1 MYMKMAGNKLGGV
14 GRTARV
20 GSFGRVGCLLLALA
34 GTGCDGGDPGPMSG
48 RQLLTGRDISDLF
61 FWKERTLAFTRDTAD
76 TSQPEPQDFV
86 VWPLDDPA
94 PSVALTGVRWSSPA
108 SWPLWVAGE
117 LMMTGTQLERVYD
130 IGNREEANLLADFP
144 SPGGSAGEE
153 ITFRSLLASTAMRSD
168 GHGLA
173 KLLRGSPQAI
183 VLGRPPELR
192 AFTMPDGA
200 SVGSITFIGTDLA
213 LLVRQTTADGDVVGI
228 QRLDASSGA
237 LTPLVAPTPAAEW
250 TGVTGFCDDVEPP
263 ARCGFF
269 GTVGCGIAESACP
282 DGKPTPCLIL
292 YAKVDPDAAPKTA
305 AYVYDLS
312 TGTSSKLAGAEPDH
326 FFADGTNKILA
337 WGSATNHVTNYWNM
351 CSGARGECPF
361 SGDLV
366 AWRPDGGAFAV
377 YGPGD
382 FMRLV
387 DVAGAS
393 CIQPSLEATFSVYQ
407 VQYSPGSDR
416 VWWIAATDLAETS
429 QTLWLAGAYAQ
440 SPVAVTSGPFLGGSF
455 SPDGQ
460 RIYVS
465 HAAESSA
472 LGWID
477 VNTSPPVEKILSTN
491 RGDIGVLGNRRAV
504 FVDHFNAQ
512 DRNGELVLVE
522 VETGASQ
529 LLARAVTSVAVSG
542 RAGAEGTDVAYA
554 VRGRAGS
561 SRDGL
566 WLTTLPP

>member
-1 MYMKMAGNKLGGV
+1 
-14 GRTARV
+14 
-20 GSFGRVGCLLLALA
+20 
-34 GTGCDGGDPGPMSG
+34 
-48 RQLLTGRDISDLF
+48 
-61 FWKERTLAFTRDTAD
+61 
-76 TSQPEPQDFV
+76 
-86 VWPLDDPA
+86 
-94 PSVALTGVRWSSPA
+94 
-108 SWPLWVAGE
+108 

-192 AFTMPDGA
+192 AVTMPDSA
-200 SVGSITFIGTDLA
+200 SVGSINFIGTDLA
-213 LLVRQTTADGDVVGI
+213 LLVRQTTEDGEVVGI
-228 QRLDASSGA
+228 QRMDASSGA
-237 LTPLVAPTPAAEW
+237 LTPLVTPTPAAEW

-269 GTVGCGIAESACP
+269 GTVGCGIRESACP
-282 DGKPTPCLIL
+282 DGEPAPCLIL

-305 AYVYDLS
+305 AYVYDVK
-312 TGTSSKLAGAEPDH
+312 TGTSSKLAGADPDH

-337 WGSATNHVTNYWNM
+337 WGSATHHVTNYWNM
-351 CSGARGECPF
+351 CSDARGECPF

-366 AWRPDGGAFAV
+366 AWRPDGGAFAT

-382 FMRLV
+382 FMRV
-387 DVAGAS
+387 
-393 CIQPSLEATFSVYQ
+393 EATFSVYQ
-407 VQYSPGSDR
+407 AQYSPGSDR
-416 VWWIAATDLAETS
+416 LWWIAATDLTETS
-429 QTLWLAGAYAQ
+429 QTLWLADAGAQ

-465 HAAESSA
+465 HASENSA

-477 VNTSPPVEKILSTN
+477 VNVSAPVEKILSTN
-491 RGDIGVLGNRRAV
+491 RGDIGLLGNRRAL

-512 DRNGELVLVE
+512 DGNGELVLVE
-522 VETGASQ
+522 VATGASQ
-529 LLARAVTSVAVSG
+529 VLARAVTSVAVSG
-542 RAGAEGTDVAYA
+542 RAEAEGTDVAYA

-566 WLTTLPP
+566 WLTNLPP